1 MTMYKFSYE
10 LYDGVVGTELVNEE
24 DLEATCLKYEGDCDV
39 VWWDYE
45 EV

>member
-1 MTMYKFSYE
+1 MTMYEFIYE

-24 DLEATCLKYEGDCDV
+24 ELEATCLRYDNNGDV
-39 VWWDYE
+39 VWWNYG